1 MATISST
8 ALKMAVGVAGQ
19 VQPSQGGSAASGRQK
34 LDEVAEQFEAL
45 FVKSILSSARSA
57 QLADPLLNNEGLKTF
72 NSMLDQEYATAL
84 SQRESL
90 GIADALV
97 RQFQHRVS
105 NGDD

>member
-1 MATISST
+1 MTTISST
-8 ALKMAVGVAGQ
+8 ALKMAAG
-19 VQPSQGGSAASGRQK
+19 PAANADSLMAKGPTDRQK
-34 LDEVAEQFEAL
+34 LSEVSEQFEAL

-84 SQRESL
+84 SKRESL

-97 RQFQHRVS
+97 RQFEHRVS
-105 NGDD
+105 DGDS

>member
-1 MATISST
+1 MTTISST
-8 ALKMAVGVAGQ
+8 VLKMA
-19 VQPSQGGSAASGRQK
+19 SGPA
-34 LDEVAEQFEAL
+34 V
-45 FVKSILSSARSA
+45 
-57 QLADPLLNNEGLKTF
+57 EGLKTF

-105 NGDD
+105 DGDV

>member
-1 MATISST
+1 MTTISST
-8 ALKMAVGVAGQ
+8 VLKMASGPAA
-19 VQPSQGGSAASGRQK
+19 SAAKPLVAAGPSEREK
-34 LDEVAEQFEAL
+34 LGEVAEQFEAL

-105 NGDD
+105 DGDV

>member
-1 MATISST
+1 MTTISST
-8 ALKMAVGVAGQ
+8 ALKMAAG
-19 VQPSQGGSAASGRQK
+19 PAANATSLIGNGPSGREK
-34 LDEVAEQFEAL
+34 LGEVAEQFEAL

-57 QLADPLLNNEGLKTF
+57 QLADPLFNNEGLKTF

-97 RQFQHRVS
+97 RQFEYRVS
-105 NGDD
+105 DGEN